1 MVAKLG
7 GRPPKPLKPAK
18 ALVTKRVRH
27 LIDLAHDG
35 NVHEASKVS
44 GVPSA
49 TLRALYTGRIT
60 NPELKTL
67 ERLGDAYGFF
77 AGWFTDPKEAEAV
90 PAGGYL
96 FRVAKPLPEYGISVP
111 GEFTVP
117 WASWPLPDVI
127 NRFVDYLV
135 SLPPTIDR
143 PVISD
148 LVEEPEPRT
157 QTNSMVA
164 AFLLAPLFLVEAM
177 GQGDA
182 LRSVGEALHDDSR
195 REGMFQRMR
204 KLGLFWQDA
213 LSQYIDS

>member
-1 MVAKLG
+1 MATKLG

-27 LIDLAHDG
+27 LIDVAHDG

-60 NPELKTL
+60 NPEIKTL
-67 ERLGDAYGFF
+67 EKLGNSYGFY
-77 AGWFTDPKEAEAV
+77 AGWFTDPGVSESV

-96 FRVAKPLPEYGISVP
+96 FKVTEPMPQFGITVP

-117 WASWPLPDVI
+117 WASWPLPDVV
-127 NRFVDYLV
+127 NRYVDYLV
-135 SLPPTIDR
+135 ALPPAADR
-143 PVISD
+143 PIIGKF
-148 LVEEPEPRT
+148 VEKSEPQT
-157 QTNSMVA
+157 KTNSIVA
-164 AFLLAPLFLVEAM
+164 AFLLAPLFLAESM
-177 GQGDA
+177 RQGDA
-182 LRSVGEALHDDSR
+182 LRGIEEALRDDST
-195 REGMFQRMR
+195 REGMFRRMR

-213 LSQYIDS
+213 LAGVIGN

>member
-67 ERLGDAYGFF
+67 EKLGDSYGFY
-77 AGWFTDPKEAEAV
+77 AGWFTDPSVSESV

-96 FRVAKPLPEYGISVP
+96 FKVAEPMPQFGITVP
-111 GEFTVP
+111 GEFVVP
-117 WASWPLPDVI
+117 WASWPLPDVV
-127 NRFVDYLV
+127 NRYVDYLV
-135 SLPPTIDR
+135 ALPPTTDR
-143 PVISD
+143 PIIGA
-148 LVEEPEPRT
+148 LVEKSEPMT
-157 QTNSMVA
+157 MTNSMVA
-164 AFLLAPLFLVEAM
+164 AFLLAPLFLVETM

-213 LSQYIDS
+213 LSEYLGS

>member
-7 GRPPKPLKPAK
+7 GRPAKPLKPAK

-67 ERLGDAYGFF
+67 ERLGDAYGFY
-77 AGWFTDPKEAEAV
+77 AGWFTDPKEPEAV
-90 PAGGYL
+90 PVGGYL
-96 FRVAKPLPEYGISVP
+96 FAVSEPMPKYGILVP
-111 GEFTVP
+111 GEFTIP
-117 WASWPLPDVI
+117 WASWPLPDVV
-127 NRFVDYLV
+127 NRYVDYLL
-135 SLPPTIDR
+135 SLPPTVDR
-143 PVISD
+143 PIIGD
-148 LVEEPEPRT
+148 LVEKSELT
-157 QTNSMVA
+157 TKTNSMVA
-164 AFLLAPLFLVEAM
+164 AFLLAPLFLVESM

-182 LRSVGEALHDDSR
+182 LRSVAEALSDSSR
-195 REGMFQRMR
+195 SEGMYRRMR

-213 LSQYIDS
+213 LSTHIGD